1 MLKLKITLI
10 KSMNGRPETQ
20 RRTIYGMGLRKLNQ
34 SVLLE
39 NTPSIKGMIKK
50 VSHLVKAEEIVENE
64 A

>member
-1 MLKLKITLI
+1 MSKLKITLI
-10 KSMNGRPETQ
+10 KSMNGTPKTQ

-39 NTPSIKGMIKK
+39 NTPSIKGMVNK
-50 VSHLVKAEEIVENE
+50 VSHMVKAEEIENE